1 MAEGSTHESDSS
13 GQDPASGGSGEG
25 PGSGERILDLD
36 IATELKQSY
45 LKYAMSVI
53 VDRALPDVRDGLK
66 PSQRRILVAM
76 NDLNLSPRHKTIKC
90 AKVVGETMGNY
101 HPHGDQAIY
110 PTLVRMAQDFNMSET
125 LVLGQGN
132 FGSIDGDP
140 AASMRYTECRMTAAA
155 VEILDDID
163 KETVDFQP
171 NYDESRVEPKVLPGR
186 FPHLLVNGGS
196 GIAVAMA
203 SSIPPH
209 NPGEVADAIMATL
222 DNPEVTVADL
232 MEFMPG
238 PDLPTGARICGRQAI
253 YEAYQTGRGILEM
266 RGRMEV
272 VENAKGAPTI
282 VITEIPYQVNKST
295 LLKKIADSVKND
307 RIPGISE
314 IRDES
319 SKDVRILLKCKRG
332 EDPDIVI
339 NQLYKFTPLRDSL
352 SVIMIAL
359 VDGRPELCSLKRLV
373 EEYIK
378 HRKIVITRR
387 TRYLLRKAEE
397 RDHIVA
403 GLIKALDLIDQIVA
417 LIRACHDPKE
427 AKAGL
432 ITTFSFSTA
441 QAEAILQMR
450 LQRLTGLQR
459 LELEAEHADLQEKIT
474 RYLEILGDVQQVIEI
489 IREDMQQI
497 KERYPVARRTL
508 IEDVQGDY
516 TSLDLVTPENV
527 VVTLSHEGY
536 IKRTGLDAYRK
547 QRRGG
552 KGIKATESKEGDFV
566 EHLLVA
572 NTHDFMLCFTDL
584 GKVYKDHVYGL
595 PELGRYAKGRAAVN
609 YLDMDPSERIRTIL
623 PVRDM
628 SDDRSIVFVTRK
640 GRIKRTRLSDFQNI
654 HKGGIIAI
662 QLVEGDSLI
671 GTALVGD
678 TEEVVLVTAKG
689 MAIRFPVEQARAMGR
704 VTQGVAGIKL
714 RKGDHVVGMA
724 VVDEDAA
731 SGLSTLLTVCEGGYA
746 KRSSFADYRSQSR
759 GGLGLRNLSQDG
771 VRRNGDVAAAR
782 AVQDGDEIILITE
795 GGKSIRMSVT
805 EEQFRVMG
813 RATAGVKAID
823 LPEGDRL
830 VSMAW
835 ARPEDDEEGPE
846 DGEGDGD
853 TGEGPETSVPSA
865 RSSMDE
871 DEGQPDA

>member
-1 MAEGSTHESDSS
+1 MAEGSTSGSES
-13 GQDPASGGSGEG
+13 PPPE
-25 PGSGERILDLD
+25 ERILDLD

-155 VEILDDID
+155 VELLDDLD

-186 FPHLLVNGGS
+186 FPHLLINGGS

-209 NPGEVADAIMATL
+209 NPSEVADAIVATL
-222 DNPEVTVADL
+222 DDPDISIADL
-232 MEFMPG
+232 MEHIPG

-253 YEAYQTGRGILEM
+253 YEAYRTGRAILEM

-272 VENAKGAPTI
+272 VENARGAPTI
-282 VITEIPYQVNKST
+282 VIHEIPYQVNKST

-319 SKDVRILLKCKRG
+319 SKDVRILLKVKRN
-332 EDPDIVI
+332 EDPDIVV

-359 VDGRPELCSLKRLV
+359 VNGRPELCSLKRLI
-373 EEYIK
+373 EEHIS
-378 HRKIVITRR
+378 HRKVVITRR
-387 TRYLLRKAEE
+387 TTYLLRKADE
-397 RDHIVA
+397 RDHLVS
-403 GLIKALDLIDQIVA
+403 GLLKALDLIDEIVA
-417 LIRACHDPKE
+417 LIRASQDPKE

-432 ITTFSFSTA
+432 VTRFEFSIA

-474 RYLEILGDVQQVIEI
+474 DYKRILGDPQEIVEI
-489 IREDMQQI
+489 IRTDMAHI
-497 KERYPVARRTL
+497 KERYPVARRTV

-516 TSLDLVTPENV
+516 TSLDLIQPENV

-536 IKRTGLDAYRK
+536 IKRTGMDEYRK

-566 EHLLVA
+566 EHMLVA
-572 NTHDFMLCFTDL
+572 NTHDLMLCFTDR

-595 PELGRYAKGRAAVN
+595 PELGRYAKGRAAIN
-609 YLDMDPSERIRTIL
+609 FLDMGADERIRTVLPLREMGGQGSIL
-623 PVRDM
+623 
-628 SDDRSIVFVTRK
+628 FATRN

-654 HKGGIIAI
+654 HRGGIIAI

-671 GTALVGD
+671 GTALVDD

-704 VTQGVAGIKL
+704 VARGVSGIKL
-714 RKGDHVVGMA
+714 RDGDHVVGMA
-724 VVDEDAA
+724 VVDAGDEDSDRGA
-731 SGLSTLLTVCEGGYA
+731 STLLTVCQGGYA
-746 KRSSFADYRSQSR
+746 KRSAFSDYRAQAR
-759 GGLGLRNLSQDG
+759 GGLGLRNISPEGL
-771 VRRNGDVAAAR
+771 RRNGDVAAAR
-782 AVQDGDEIILITE
+782 AVQDGDEIILVTE
-795 GGKSIRMSVT
+795 GGKSIRMQVS

-813 RATAGVKAID
+813 RSTAGVKAIN
-823 LPEGDRL
+823 LPAGDRL

-835 ARPEDDEEGPE
+835 ARPEEEEGVTPAEAAGSAPEGADAPAPEAGGTEGMGTEGMGTESIGEEPE
-846 DGEGDGD
+846 D
-853 TGEGPETSVPSA
+853 A
-865 RSSMDE
+865 
-871 DEGQPDA
+871 